1 MAALCCGLVSSS
13 PERPSDDACGLD
25 AALGEARGD
34 AAEFLDRPA
43 DKGWRAWVRGR
54 RGGVFC
60 GGAWLAWWR
69 MLAIMAN
76 ASMTKLT

>member
-1 MAALCCGLVSSS
+1 M
-13 PERPSDDACGLD
+13 
-25 AALGEARGD
+25 GEARGD